1 MSVRSLANSQDISQ
15 PMYWQRTTTS
25 ATTMY
30 RFSEFGCH
38 WQPLRLVASLWVP
51 ACSEPSL
58 PTAAAATED
67 INTRF
72 VFGMLLHEEV

>member
-1 MSVRSLANSQDISQ
+1 
-15 PMYWQRTTTS
+15 
-25 ATTMY
+25 MY